1 MTDPAAALDAAAS
14 LVAAGAAFAIA
25 VRPDPAVAAARA
37 ERAQGLTRRR
47 AAHHRGTLTEARH
60 RLERAASK
68 ARGAR
73 RDALE
78 SRLAGVVETLAGL

>member
-1 MTDPAAALDAAAS
+1 MTPATVEAIPRTVEAF
-14 LVAAGAAFAIA
+14 AAFAVA
-25 VRPDPAVAAARA
+25 VKPDPAVAAARA
-37 ERAQGLTRRR
+37 ERLQGLTRRR

-60 RLERAASK
+60 RLERASAK

-78 SRLAGVVETLAGL
+78 SRLAGVVAELADL

>member
-1 MTDPAAALDAAAS
+1 MIDPSAILRGGSAILDSVAALA
-14 LVAAGAAFAIA
+14 VA
-25 VRPDPAVAAARA
+25 VKPDPAVAAARA

-47 AAHHRGTLTEARH
+47 AAHHRGTLTEVRH

-78 SRLAGVVETLAGL
+78 SRLAGVVVELANL